1 MTELDF
7 SAARNDLDALA
18 AAAAVDSHAPSLAW
32 AVVHDGALV
41 LHGSV
46 GGLDDGSEPTT
57 ATVYRIAS
65 MTKSFTAAAVL
76 ALRDD
81 GVLSLDNPIATY
93 APELAAVTGPTTDSP
108 PITLR
113 HLLSMDSGLATD
125 DAWADRHLD
134 IGDDELT
141 EMVADGAWFAN
152 TPGTRLEYSNLG
164 FGLIG
169 RVVARITGEPVQAHI
184 SRRLLAPLGLG
195 RTTWTQ
201 PPHDDWARPYRAD
214 TGTDDVTVVSRD
226 LEPLGDGGI
235 APMGGLWTCL
245 DDLARW
251 VTWMDAAFPA
261 RDGSDDGPLRRASR
275 REQQQAHRA
284 RPVSRTA
291 VVGDGLHGVPER
303 VDGGGYG
310 YGLYALQDLRFGHHV
325 THSGGLP
332 GYGSNMRWLPGR
344 RIGVIALA
352 NVTYA
357 PIAALTRRMLEVLGD
372 RRLVPAR
379 PARLDVVLDDACRR
393 LVGLLNHWDDATADE
408 LFADNVALDLP
419 FPERATA
426 ARSISDGG
434 SLVVVRVRADS
445 LASAVITTARADG
458 ASVSIDVQLSPHAAP
473 RIEWYEANL
482 VTAR

>member
-1 MTELDF
+1 MSELDF
-7 SAARNDLDALA
+7 DSARSDLDALA
-18 AAAAVDSHAPSLAW
+18 TAAATESHAPSLAW
-32 AVVHDGALV
+32 AVVHDRAVV

-46 GGLDDGSEPTT
+46 GEVDDGSAPST

-76 ALRDD
+76 GLRDD
-81 GVLSLDNPIATY
+81 GVLSLDVPIATY
-93 APELAAVTGPTTDSP
+93 APELAAINGPTTDSP

-134 IGDDELT
+134 ISDDELT

-169 RVVARITGEPVQAHI
+169 RVVARITGEPVQTHI
-184 SRRLLAPLGLG
+184 SRRLLAPLGLA

-214 TGTDDVTVVSRD
+214 AAVTGGTVVGRD

-251 VTWMDAAFPA
+251 VSWMDDAFPA
-261 RDGSDDGPLRRASR
+261 RDGSDDGPLRRATR

-284 RPVSRTA
+284 RSVSRTA
-291 VVGDGLHGVPER
+291 AVGEGLHGVPER

-344 RIGVIALA
+344 RIGVIAHA

-357 PIAALTRRMLEVLGD
+357 PMAALTRRMLEVLGD
-372 RRLVPAR
+372 HQLVPAR
-379 PARLDVVLDDACRR
+379 PSRVDVVLDDACRR
-393 LVGLLNHWDDATADE
+393 LVGLLNHWDDATADD
-408 LFADNVALDLP
+408 LFADNVALDRPLS
-419 FPERATA
+419 ERAAA
-426 ARSISDGG
+426 ARAISDGG

-445 LASAVITTARADG
+445 LASAVVTAQRADG
-458 ASVSIDVQLSPHAAP
+458 ASLRIEVQLSPHAAP

-482 VTAR
+482 VAAR